1 MRLINMKT
9 LIWIYPVILL
19 IILSCKS
26 PTETTDIIQQDT
38 TSHNF
43 TFERWEFGAHSSS
56 TLFDIAIINEN
67 NIWFVGEIYLNDS
80 TGEADPEAYNAV
92 HWDGTRFEVKKIQ
105 TYFRGALITAP
116 LEGILAFSQTDI
128 WVVGSLPIYG
138 DGNNWQVY
146 DLRTTVDPNLS
157 LTSVWGTNTS
167 NIYFG
172 GRSGSMAHYN
182 GNNWEKLT
190 NPSGTD
196 QLDIYDI
203 QGFKEGEEYKI
214 YAVAAKQSVNLEKKI
229 LKIEGTK
236 VTELPVTGIQYSIR
250 SLWGKPG
257 SVYYAVGGEMYKK
270 QDIKSSEPWVSFQQG
285 ITRYYLYSIDGQ
297 AENDIAVCGSYGEL
311 LHYNGS
317 TWKSYREEGAVSA
330 DEFLRVKI
338 KDDMIVSV
346 GYDNPKAVIIIGK
359 R

>member
-1 MRLINMKT
+1 MKT
-9 LIWIYPVILL
+9 LIRIYPVILL
-19 IILSCKS
+19 IVLSCKS

-56 TLFDIAIINEN
+56 TLFDIAIIDEN
-67 NIWFVGEIYLNDS
+67 NIWVVGEIYLNDS

-92 HWDGTRFEVKKIQ
+92 HWDGTEWQVQKIYYYGSCSAVK
-105 TYFRGALITAP
+105 FPPLRAALSFSSDNIILTNGGSVGFYDGKSLTLNCGVNP
-116 LEGILAFSQTDI
+116 LLSGRVNKLWGLSKDNLYMAGDN
-128 WVVGSLPIYG
+128 GSLV
-138 DGNNWQVY
+138 N
-146 DLRTTVDPNLS
+146 
-157 LTSVWGTNTS
+157 
-167 NIYFG
+167 
-172 GRSGSMAHYN
+172 YN
-182 GNNWEKLT
+182 GSSWEKPT
-190 NPSGTD
+190 TPSGTD

-214 YAVAAKQSVNLEKKI
+214 YAVAAKQTVNLEKKI

-257 SVYYAVGGEMYKK
+257 SVYYAVGGGMYKK
-270 QDIKSSEPWVSFQQG
+270 KDINSESAWEGFHEG
-285 ITRYYLYSIDGQ
+285 TTRYYIYSIDGQ
-297 AENDIAVCGSYGEL
+297 ETNDIVCSGAYGEL

-317 TWKSYREEGAVSA
+317 TWKSYIEETGITAGAL
-330 DEFLRVKI
+330 LRVKI
-338 KDDMIVSV
+338 KDDIIVSV

>member
-1 MRLINMKT
+1 MKT

-19 IILSCKS
+19 IVLSCKS

-56 TLFDIAIINEN
+56 TLFDIAIIDEN
-67 NIWFVGEIYLNDS
+67 NIWVVGEIYLNDS
-80 TGEADPEAYNAV
+80 TGEADTEAYNAV
-92 HWDGTRFEVKKIQ
+92 HWDGTKWELYKIQ
-105 TYFRGALITAP
+105 FFTFCNQTITSSYPAKSV
-116 LEGILAFSQTDI
+116 IAFGENDI
-128 WVVGSLPIYG
+128 WISSGSQITHFNTIEQITLECIPISVNKSWGVSSNKIYVVGAIGKMAYFNG
-138 DGNNWQVY
+138 DV
-146 DLRTTVDPNLS
+146 
-157 LTSVWGTNTS
+157 
-167 NIYFG
+167 
-172 GRSGSMAHYN
+172 
-182 GNNWEKLT
+182 WEKLT
-190 NPSGTD
+190 TPSGTD

-236 VTELPVTGIQYSIR
+236 VTELPVTGIRASI
-250 SLWGKPG
+250 SGIWGKPG

-338 KDDMIVSV
+338 KGDMIVSV

>member
-1 MRLINMKT
+1 MKT

-56 TLFDIAIINEN
+56 TLFDIAIIDEN
-67 NIWFVGEIYLNDS
+67 NIWVVGEIYLNDS
-80 TGEADPEAYNAV
+80 TGEADSEVYNAV
-92 HWDGTRFEVKKIQ
+92 HWDGTKWELYKIQ
-105 TYFRGALITAP
+105 FFTFCNQTIISSYPAKSVIAFGENDLWISSGSQITHFNTIEQIT
-116 LEGILAFSQTDI
+116 LECIPVSVNKSWGVSSNKIY
-128 WVVGSLPIYG
+128 VVGAIG
-138 DGNNWQVY
+138 KMA
-146 DLRTTVDPNLS
+146 
-157 LTSVWGTNTS
+157 
-167 NIYFG
+167 YF
-172 GRSGSMAHYN
+172 N
-182 GNNWEKLT
+182 GEVWEKLT
-190 NPSGTD
+190 TPSGTD

-257 SVYYAVGGEMYKK
+257 SVYYAVGGGMYKK
-270 QDIKSSEPWVSFQQG
+270 KDINSESAWEGFHEG
-285 ITRYYLYSIDGQ
+285 TTRYYIYSIDGQ
-297 AENDIAVCGSYGEL
+297 ETNDIVCSGAYGEL

-317 TWKSYREEGAVSA
+317 TWKSYIEETGITAGAL
-330 DEFLRVKI
+330 LRVKI
-338 KDDMIVSV
+338 KDDIIVSV